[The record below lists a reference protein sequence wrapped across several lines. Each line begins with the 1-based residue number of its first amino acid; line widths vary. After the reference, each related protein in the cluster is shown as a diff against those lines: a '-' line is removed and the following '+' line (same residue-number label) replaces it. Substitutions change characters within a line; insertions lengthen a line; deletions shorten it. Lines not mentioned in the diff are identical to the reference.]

1 MTTPRPRRTADP
13 SSHPPRRAARPAPA
27 LSATEVVVARG
38 RPRKAV
44 PGDGASDD
52 TARADILRVALA
64 EFADRG
70 YSGARIS
77 AIAEKIQ
84 TTKRMIFYYFGD
96 KEGLYLEVL
105 REAYRRMQRDIG
117 SLDLDNL
124 GPLDALRRM
133 QEHAFDMH
141 ADSPEFVRLV
151 MIENVHHAQHLRRVI
166 ERSPLNAG
174 AVGTVGRILERG
186 VAEGVLRLDIDPVEL
201 HWMMVAPAFFYVSN
215 RATFAFGVGDALF
228 SPEGRQRLRGHVVD
242 CLMQWVRV
250 KGGEG
255 AGSAVAA
262 PPPPAVKSGMNPQ
275 LGPFLAEWD
284 ARWATLP
291 PGSGPAQRR
300 AHFEAI
306 AAAMRLP
313 TPAKVDA
320 DAVHVVPGSAGAVRV
335 RVFRWT
341 GAPRRQPCL
350 IYLHGGAWTQ
360 GSPETHWDITARLA
374 AWCRMTVVSVDYAK
388 APERPFPAAFE
399 QVCDVV
405 GWVQAQAL
413 KLGVDPQRVAIG
425 GDSAGGNLA
434 AAVALAFRGSRR
446 ALQAQMLIY
455 PACDFDASR
464 PSYRENADGPIV
476 KVAHMDAVNRAY
488 CPDERDLRSPFVSP
502 LLAKDHSGLPPAYVA
517 VAQFDPLRD
526 SGLAYHDA
534 LQAAGVPVQLHR
546 GEGLIHGYLRA
557 MGHCEASEQSLK
569 AMATWLADCLGH
581 RPGERSGGH
590 HDGNADAAI
599 SGSGSAT
606 QRKK

>member
-1 MTTPRPRRTADP
+1 VGVVEGGADDN
-13 SSHPPRRAARPAPA
+13 ARN
-27 LSATEVVVARG
+27 
-38 RPRKAV
+38 
-44 PGDGASDD
+44 
-52 TARADILRVALA
+52 DILRVALA

-77 AIAEKIQ
+77 AIADKIQ
-84 TTKRMIFYYFGD
+84 TTKRMIFYYFRD

-105 REAYRRMQRDIG
+105 REAYRGMQRDIG
-117 SLDLDNL
+117 SLELDAL
-124 GPLDALRRM
+124 PALHALRRM

-141 ADSPEFVRLV
+141 ADSPAFVRLV

-174 AVGTVGRILERG
+174 AVGMVARILQRG
-186 VAEGVLRLDIDPVEL
+186 VAEGVIRPDLDPVEV

-215 RATFAFGVGDALF
+215 RATFAYGVSDALF
-228 SPEGRQRLRGHVVD
+228 SEGGRQKLRSHIVES
-242 CLMQWVRV
+242 LLRWVAV
-250 KGGEG
+250 AVSVG
-255 AGSAVAA
+255 AAPSSAV
-262 PPPPAVKSGMNPQ
+262 PNSPALKPGMNPQ

-291 PGSGPAQRR
+291 AGSGPAQRR
-300 AHFEAI
+300 AHFETI

-320 DAVHVVPGSAGAVRV
+320 EVVHHVPTSSGEVRV
-335 RVFRWT
+335 RVFRWM

-405 GWVQAQAL
+405 GWVHEQARL
-413 KLGVDPQRVAIG
+413 LGVDPRRVAIG

-446 ALQAQMLIY
+446 ALQAQLLIY

-464 PSYRENADGPIV
+464 PSYLENADGPIV
-476 KVAHMDAVNRAY
+476 KVAHMGAVNRAY

-502 LLAKDHSGLPPAYVA
+502 LLAKDHSGLPPTYLA

-526 SGLAYHDA
+526 SGMAYHDA
-534 LQAAGVPVQLHR
+534 LQAADVPVELHR

-557 MGHCEASEQSLK
+557 MGHCEASMAALQS
-569 AMATWLADCLGH
+569 MAGWLGARMRAG
-581 RPGERSGGH
+581 
-590 HDGNADAAI
+590 
-599 SGSGSAT
+599 
-606 QRKK
+606 